1 MTEQERR
8 IGVYVCHCGGNI
20 SDYVDVDQVVA
31 AAQGEPGV
39 VVARQ
44 MMFACSD
51 SGQSDMERD
60 IEEQHLDGL
69 VVASCS
75 PKLHVVTFRGVAKR
89 AGLNPYEYT
98 QVNVREQAS
107 WIHSEDAQ
115 GTTDKAIHL
124 VKAGIAR
131 TLLTEPLE
139 PIVVETTQR
148 TLVVGGGVAGLRA
161 AIGLADIGLGVFLVE
176 REAVLGGWVGT
187 FGAMY
192 PTGKD
197 GKQLVA
203 ELIEGIRQRPSI
215 RVFTEAEMVSK
226 SGSFGNYE
234 VGIRVGGAS
243 PETLTVE
250 VGSIVVTT
258 GVDTYQPEVGEYGYG
273 IDGVVTLPEFKALI
287 DAADG
292 PLVHAG
298 RPVRSVAY
306 IYCVGSREPAGEPG
320 ANEYCSRYCCAATV
334 ATSVQLASRDAAV
347 HQYHLYRD
355 MRTYGK
361 FETMYTESRKLGS
374 VYLKFADD
382 APPTVARTDSGG
394 LLVTVRDVLTGN
406 EELAIPADLVV
417 LVTGMIPRRNEEL
430 IGVLKLPVDKDG
442 FFNEI
447 HPKLRPVETVVD
459 GVFIAGACQGPK
471 NSSESVASG
480 LAAVTQSAVILKKG
494 FAELDPLVA
503 VVHTDACTACGLCLD
518 ACPYGAIEMGLAGDR
533 QVAVIS
539 ETGCKGC
546 GGCVPYCPENAID
559 LLGYTDAQ
567 ITAMID
573 KLLEVPVA

>member
-31 AAQGEPGV
+31 AAQAEPGV
-39 VVARQ
+39 VIARQ

-197 GKQLVA
+197 GKQLIA
-203 ELIEGIRQRPSI
+203 ELMEGIRQRPSI

-234 VGIRVGGAS
+234 VGIRVGGAN
-243 PETLTVE
+243 PETLSVE

-258 GVDTYQPEVGEYGYG
+258 GVDTYAPEIGEYGYG

-287 DAADG
+287 DAATG
-292 PLVHAG
+292 PLLHNG

-334 ATSVQLASRDAAV
+334 ATSVQLASRDAAI

-382 APPTVARTDSGG
+382 APPTVARTDVGG
-394 LLVTVRDVLTGN
+394 LVVTMQDVLTGS

-417 LVTGMIPRRNEEL
+417 LVTGMIPRRNEDL

-503 VVHTDACTACGLCLD
+503 VVHGDACTACGLCLD

-533 QVAVIS
+533 PVAAIS

>member
-1 MTEQERR
+1 MTGQERR

-51 SGQSDMERD
+51 AGQGEMERD
-60 IEEQHLDGL
+60 IEEQQLDGL

-187 FGAMY
+187 FGEMY
-192 PTGKD
+192 PTGKN
-197 GKQLVA
+197 GRELIA
-203 ELIEGIRQRPSI
+203 ELVEAVRQRPSI

-226 SGSFGNYE
+226 AGSFGNYQ
-234 VGIRVGGAS
+234 VGIRVGGAA

-258 GVDTYQPEVGEYGYG
+258 GVDTYAPEVGEYGYG
-273 IDGVVTLPEFKALI
+273 IDGVVTLPEFKTMI
-287 DAADG
+287 DAAPG
-292 PLVHAG
+292 PLVHHG
-298 RPVRSVAY
+298 RPVRSVVY
-306 IYCVGSREPAGEPG
+306 VYCVGSREPAGEPG

-334 ATSVQLASRDAAV
+334 ATSVQLASRDARV

-361 FETMYTESRKLGS
+361 FETMYTESRKRGS

-382 APPTVARTDSGG
+382 APPTVAADDAGG
-394 LLVTVRDVLTGN
+394 LRVTVRDVLTGG

-417 LVTGMIPRRNEEL
+417 LVTGMVPRQNQEL

-503 VVHTDACTACGLCLD
+503 VVHADACTACGLCLD
-518 ACPYGAIEMGLAGDR
+518 ACPYGAIEMTNHGGPS
-533 QVAVIS
+533 VAVIS

-546 GGCVPYCPENAID
+546 GGCVPFCPENAID